1 MPHNTQK
8 SCKVQRFPK
17 IYQNNHAK
25 YRVFIKSNKIHNI
38 LIIHGKMSTH
48 LINLRQNT
56 KIQNTIFIFLNYKM
70 VEKYIFPS
78 YLTLKH
84 LIGC

>member
-1 MPHNTQK
+1 MSHNTQK

-38 LIIHGKMSTH
+38 LIIHSKMSTH
-48 LINLRQNT
+48 LT
-56 KIQNTIFIFLNYKM
+56 KYKIT
-70 VEKYIFPS
+70 KY
-78 YLTLKH
+78 T
-84 LIGC
+84 